1 MSATQGAFVAPV
13 LPTLRS
19 ELDDLP
25 AQARRVADVILA
37 DPREASGLP
46 IQELARRAGTS
57 EASVTRLAQRVGR
70 RGFPELRIALASESA
85 TATATASRVV
95 GDVALDDPLA
105 DVRAKMLA
113 DLERSL
119 ADTSSSLDDATI
131 DRVARAVV
139 EARRVVVVGIA
150 ASGIVADD
158 LAQKLERLGVAAVAV
173 TEYHRAMTTSVG
185 VIAGDVVIGVSH
197 SGETI
202 DVIEPLAAASEAG
215 ATTVAI
221 TSAARSTLARACD
234 HVLRTVAGT
243 DNAFRPAAMSSR
255 AAQLFVVDVLFVAVV
270 QRDHD
275 RVAPHLAKSWQ
286 AVSGRHLDRRGE
298 R

>member
-1 MSATQGAFVAPV
+1 MVITQGAFVAPV
-13 LPTLRS
+13 LPTLRA

-25 AQARRVADVILA
+25 AQARRVADAILA

-85 TATATASRVV
+85 ALGPSRVV

-113 DLERSL
+113 DLQRSL
-119 ADTSSSLDDATI
+119 ADTSSSLDDDTI
-131 DRVARAVV
+131 DAVARAVV
-139 EARRVVVVGIA
+139 AARRVVVVGIA

-158 LAQKLERLGVAAVAV
+158 LAQKLERLGIAAVAV

-185 VIAGDVVIGVSH
+185 VTTSDVVLGISH

-202 DVIEPLAAASEAG
+202 DVIEPLAAAARSG

-221 TSAARSTLARACD
+221 TSGARSTLAGTCD

-275 RVAPHLAKSWQ
+275 RVAPHLANSWQ

>member
-1 MSATQGAFVAPV
+1 M

-85 TATATASRVV
+85 TVTASRVV

-185 VIAGDVVIGVSH
+185 VTAGDVVIGVSH

>member
-1 MSATQGAFVAPV
+1 MSTTQGAFVAPV

-85 TATATASRVV
+85 TATASRVV

-131 DRVARAVV
+131 DQVARAVV
-139 EARRVVVVGIA
+139 AARRVVVVGIA

-185 VIAGDVVIGVSH
+185 VAAGDVVLGVSH

-221 TSAARSTLARACD
+221 TSAARSTLARTCD

-275 RVAPHLAKSWQ
+275 RVTPHLAKSWQ